1 MKRKVGLRALLL
13 TSIVTF
19 VATIV
24 ILNLGGDDKLEQP
37 VPSADLDEWRNR
49 PWREKLLER
58 AANLIGSQL

>member
-1 MKRKVGLRALLL
+1 M
-13 TSIVTF
+13 TF